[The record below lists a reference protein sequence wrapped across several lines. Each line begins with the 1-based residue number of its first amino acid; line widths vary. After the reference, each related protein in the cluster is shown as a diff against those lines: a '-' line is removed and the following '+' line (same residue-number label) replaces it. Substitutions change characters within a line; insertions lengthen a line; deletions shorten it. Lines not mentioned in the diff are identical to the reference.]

1 MKILIAD
8 DESLAR
14 SVLKSILQELDL
26 PLEGLK
32 EAVDGEQMIEQVKR
46 YAPELVFVDIRMPK
60 LNGLEAIEE
69 GKKFSPYTRWVILTG
84 YPEFSYAQQAIK
96 LGASDY
102 LLKPV
107 DPEEVKK
114 LVNEARRGNTEWL
127 LNRNRQ
133 FESQIADLYQGLSSL
148 QQEDQESFLLKAHFT
163 GAVFCIDSN
172 LIEVAKAE
180 RRRDFLQT
188 LHTRLDHTVV
198 SELRQALFTLS
209 SGESALVVAWEPTRY
224 IQGKQYL
231 STLLYPLKDLYQQFN
246 DNNFCITILETDDCS
261 SYNELYEKLNCIQ
274 HFSLLRTICGIG
286 KTLYIAD
293 LVQYTT
299 QQELLEVCSILIK
312 ISDCYGKKTYLSF
325 MKALDTLESKLCE
338 NNTLN
343 HHTKTCIAN
352 FLNRTVSCQ
361 LEAHQDTTCW
371 KQVLQACGE
380 ELLIDEQKK
389 DKQDIVDQVVSFIDE
404 NYMFEIG
411 VGQIAMQLH
420 VTPNYLSSLFH
431 KKMGMTF
438 MKYLTHVRMLRAK
451 ELLTDSKLSIQ
462 EVAEQVGYYSSR
474 HFTKTFTELFGYY
487 PSDCR
492 KKSIKSGALRLTEE
506 TVTKN

>member
-1 MKILIAD
+1 MRMLHTSNNSCCVVYCTRAAIYNVFPMPQIV
-8 DESLAR
+8 R
-14 SVLKSILQELDL
+14 SREKCCIQ
-26 PLEGLK
+26 
-32 EAVDGEQMIEQVKR
+32 
-46 YAPELVFVDIRMPK
+46 F
-60 LNGLEAIEE
+60 N
-69 GKKFSPYTRWVILTG
+69 
-84 YPEFSYAQQAIK
+84 FSYN
-96 LGASDY
+96 S
-102 LLKPV
+102 
-107 DPEEVKK
+107 
-114 LVNEARRGNTEWL
+114 
-127 LNRNRQ
+127 
-133 FESQIADLYQGLSSL
+133 
-148 QQEDQESFLLKAHFT
+148 
-163 GAVFCIDSN
+163 
-172 LIEVAKAE
+172 
-180 RRRDFLQT
+180 
-188 LHTRLDHTVV
+188 
-198 SELRQALFTLS
+198 
-209 SGESALVVAWEPTRY
+209 
-224 IQGKQYL
+224 
-231 STLLYPLKDLYQQFN
+231 
-246 DNNFCITILETDDCS
+246 ILETDDCS

-286 KTLYIAD
+286 KTLYIAV

-474 HFTKTFTELFGYY
+474 HFTKTFTELFDYY
-487 PSDCR
+487 PSDC
-492 KKSIKSGALRLTEE
+492 LQ
-506 TVTKN
+506 